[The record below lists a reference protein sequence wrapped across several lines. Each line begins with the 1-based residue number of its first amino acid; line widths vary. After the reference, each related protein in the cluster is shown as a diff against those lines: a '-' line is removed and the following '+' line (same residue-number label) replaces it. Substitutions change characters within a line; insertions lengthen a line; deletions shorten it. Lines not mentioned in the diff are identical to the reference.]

1 MTSFLQLIFGG
12 LFLCGA
18 LALVVFGILAFF
30 DVGFAAGL
38 YGAPAWFI
46 FVMAVAIAIPVA
58 WIGVIILRA
67 RYIV

>member
-12 LFLCGA
+12 LLLCGA
-18 LALVVFGILAFF
+18 LALIVLGILAFF
-30 DVGFAAGL
+30 DVGYAAGL

-46 FVMAVAIAIPVA
+46 FVMAVAFSIPLA
-58 WIGVIILRA
+58 WVGVVILRA